1 MALSRTGPRAVGSD
15 DGFEVEE
22 HFPYYLEYR
31 EGGRTFRI
39 SAEMSIAPGTSIL
52 LYYDAL
58 DPRWQPPHRDDPLD
72 SATVRTILVR
82 VVAAMLFLR
91 IRADWQTLP
100 PDAERDDWAAIE
112 SEARALLPRARSGT
126 PVDGDRE
133 LLERTYRAFN
143 ARDVDAVLAAMY
155 LEVDWPNGMD
165 GGRVRGHAAVREYWT
180 RQWALI
186 DPHVEPRGFTT
197 DDAGRIVVEVHQVV
211 RKLDGSTVA
220 DRMVRHVYIV
230 QDGLI
235 MRMDIRE

>member
-1 MALSRTGPRAVGSD
+1 MTLSLTGPRTVGSD
-15 DGFEVEE
+15 AGFEVEE
-22 HFPYYLEYR
+22 HFPDYLEYR
-31 EGGRTFRI
+31 EGGREYRI
-39 SAEMSIAPGTSIL
+39 SAEMSPAPGTSIL

-58 DPRWQPPHRDDPLD
+58 DARWQPPHREDPLD
-72 SATVRTILVR
+72 AVTVRMILVR
-82 VVAAMLFLR
+82 VVAAMQFLR

-100 PDAERDDWAAIE
+100 PGAEREDWAAIE
-112 SEARALLPRARSGT
+112 SEARALLPRARSRT
-126 PVDGDRE
+126 PMDEDRA

-143 ARDVDAVLAAMY
+143 TRDMDAVLAAMY
-155 LEVDWPNGMD
+155 PEVDWPNGMD

-186 DPHVEPRGFTT
+186 DPQVEPCGFTT

-211 RKLDGSTVA
+211 RTLDGSMVA
-220 DRMVRHVYIV
+220 DRMVQHVYIV